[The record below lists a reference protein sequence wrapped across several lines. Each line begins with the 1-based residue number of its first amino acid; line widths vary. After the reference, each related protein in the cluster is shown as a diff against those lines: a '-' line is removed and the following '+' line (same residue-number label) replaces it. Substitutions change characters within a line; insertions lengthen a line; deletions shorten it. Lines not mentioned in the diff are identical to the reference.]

1 MLRPEVSWDI
11 TDRNI
16 RYKVFNS
23 CLGYCYSITVI
34 GHKNCSS
41 TVLADCCCVTL
52 MIASQSVAGSW
63 ELPESCNWTSPPVCD
78 FVTLCLA
85 LLLLVHL
92 LSICKLRDWLSSPM
106 LFFWAKSCEGQATPS
121 AIITVVI
128 TMMAS
133 HDDAWIAMWFDVQFV
148 HRPSVSQCVHSSSM
162 SKCVQCV
169 RPSVSLARQLP
180 DSPMR
185 NGPGGQSVCYSQ
197 SITSTT
203 LARAPLRTF
212 LHHHNHHQLL
222 LTIVNYCRYC

>member
-1 MLRPEVSWDI
+1 MVALYGGGEALEAPGWSNTFRTFSNFWSRNIFSKTTIARSPTRRRNLAYIGRSQLMLGLWPEVSWDI

-23 CLGYCYSITVI
+23 CLGYYFSNIVI

-52 MIASQSVAGSW
+52 MIASQPVAGSW

-78 FVTLCLA
+78 FVTLWLCALA
-85 LLLLVHL
+85 CWLLVHL

-121 AIITVVI
+121 AIITLVI

-133 HDDAWIAMWFDVQFV
+133 HDDAWIAMWFDVQ
-148 HRPSVSQCVHSSSM
+148 
-162 SKCVQCV
+162 
-169 RPSVSLARQLP
+169 A
-180 DSPMR
+180 
-185 NGPGGQSVCYSQ
+185 
-197 SITSTT
+197 
-203 LARAPLRTF
+203 
-212 LHHHNHHQLL
+212 
-222 LTIVNYCRYC
+222 